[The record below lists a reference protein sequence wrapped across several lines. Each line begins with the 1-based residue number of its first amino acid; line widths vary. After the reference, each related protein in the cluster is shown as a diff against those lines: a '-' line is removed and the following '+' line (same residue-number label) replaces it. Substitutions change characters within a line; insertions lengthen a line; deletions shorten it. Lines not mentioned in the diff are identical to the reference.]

1 MPKVSIITPCYN
13 SEKYVGRTIE
23 SVQAQ
28 TLTDWEHIVVDDGST
43 DGSAGV
49 VKTFLGG
56 DPRLRLL
63 EQKNGG
69 CAQARNAGFQQ
80 CSAQSRYLLFLD
92 ADDCL
97 EPQMLETLCGYLDE
111 NPPVGMAYCNFQLVD
126 ADDRFL
132 SEEEAGLHPVTRCA
146 PQGLGIRALRP
157 EEPHTPLESI
167 FTLTA
172 GIIPSLAVFR
182 RSIYETTPGWDEDMS
197 IIYEDVG
204 LYLHVALKSEVHY
217 RPLPLVRYRR
227 HQAQSTDSSIGRD
240 REATQQVKLYA
251 KWNQIKDL
259 PPDQQA
265 RLDEARAFREGRMLP
280 LSGFQTG
287 AACLR
292 NWEWR
297 KAIRFCGGAI
307 RRYAASF
314 L

>member
-13 SEKYVGRTIE
+13 SEKYIGRTIE

-28 TLTDWEHIVVDDGST
+28 TMTDWEHIVVDDGSS
-43 DGSAGV
+43 DSSAAV
-49 VKTFLGG
+49 VKSCFTKE
-56 DPRLRLL
+56 PRLRLL

-80 CSAQSRYLLFLD
+80 CSNESGYLLFLD

-97 EPQMLETLCGYLDE
+97 EPEMLETLCGYLDQH
-111 NPPVGMAYCNFQLVD
+111 PLVGMTYCQFQLVD

-132 SEEEAGLHPVTRCA
+132 WAEEACMKPVTRFA
-146 PQGLGIRALRP
+146 PQGLGVRALKP
-157 EEPHTPLESI
+157 EEAQTPLESI
-167 FTLTA
+167 FTLNA

-182 RSIYETTPGWDEDMS
+182 RSVYETTSGWDEDMG

-204 LYLHVALKSEVHY
+204 LYLEVALRSHIHY

-227 HQAQSTDSSIGRD
+227 HPAQSTDPSIGRE
-240 REATQQVKLYA
+240 REGSQQAKLYE
-251 KWNQIKDL
+251 KWNAVADL
-259 PPDQQA
+259 PADQQA
-265 RLDEARAFREGRMLP
+265 KLDAARAFREGRMVP
-280 LSGFQTG
+280 YCGFQTG
-287 AACLR
+287 IACLR
-292 NWEWR
+292 NREWR
-297 KAIRFCGGAI
+297 KAVRFCGGAI